1 MEFSVHAVQRCHQR
15 GIRPVQVEWLIDH
28 GAQTWN
34 RGARVFYFDREC
46 FHCLLLCLSPAE
58 RQLAEKARNS
68 YVVVIG
74 DCIITV
80 GHRATTFCV
89 RKTGADYQ
97 RRPASAQATAP
108 GRLR

>member
-15 GIRPVQVEWLIDH
+15 GIRPLQVEWLIDH

-46 FHCLLLCLSPAE
+46 FHCLLLALAPAE

-80 GHRATTFCV
+80 GHRDTSFCL
-89 RKTGADYQ
+89 RKPRARHRHRLTSSGQQ
-97 RRPASAQATAP
+97 RRAA
-108 GRLR
+108 

>member
-1 MEFSVHAVQRCHQR
+1 MEFSAHAVQRCHQR

-28 GAQTWN
+28 GAQTWH

-46 FHCLLLCLSPAE
+46 FHGLLRGLLPAE

-80 GHRATTFCV
+80 GHRETSFCV
-89 RKTGADYQ
+89 RKPKAHHRRRMSSCGQQ
-97 RRPASAQATAP
+97 RRAA
-108 GRLR
+108 